1 MIKSLYFIMSTRK
14 TIAID
19 MDGVLANNMAHYLD
33 YHFKETGIRILEEE
47 IQGKPEERC
56 FEDPDAVYRYLK
68 MPDFFRT
75 LPMNP
80 DAQEV
85 VKKLNDHFNLFIVSA
100 AMEFPWSLVEK
111 YEWLGEHFPFITWHQ
126 IVFCGNKG
134 IIKADYMID
143 DHIYNLRSFS
153 GTGLIFDYYHNINES
168 GFERLMGWKA
178 VEEYFFGKE
187 G

>member
-1 MIKSLYFIMSTRK
+1 MSTRK

-33 YHFKETGIRILEEE
+33 YHFKETGNRILEEE

-85 VKKLNDHFNLFIVSA
+85 VKKLNDHFNVFIVSA

-134 IIKADYMID
+134 IINADYMID

-153 GTGLIFDYYHNINES
+153 GTGLIFDCYHNINET

>member
-1 MIKSLYFIMSTRK
+1 MSTRK

-33 YHFKETGIRILEEE
+33 YHFKETGIRILEKE

-75 LPMNP
+75 LPINP

-85 VKKLNDHFNLFIVSA
+85 VKKLNDHFNVFIVSA

-153 GTGLIFDYYHNINES
+153 GTGLIFDCYHNINET
-168 GFERLMGWKA
+168 GFERLVGWKA

>member
-1 MIKSLYFIMSTRK
+1 MSTRK

-33 YHFKETGIRILEEE
+33 YHFNETGIRITEAA
-47 IQGKPEERC
+47 IQGKPEEKC
-56 FEDPDAVYRYLK
+56 FDDPEAVYRYLA

-75 LPMNP
+75 LPVSL

-85 VKKLNDHFNLFIVSA
+85 VKRLNDHFNVFIVSA

-111 YEWLGEHFPFITWHQ
+111 YNWLAEYFPFITWHQ

-134 IIKADYMID
+134 IINADYMID
-143 DHIYNLRSFS
+143 DHIHNLKSFS
-153 GTGLIFDYYHNINES
+153 GTGLIFNSYHNIHET
-168 GFERLMGWKA
+168 GFERLNGWRDA
-178 VEEYFFGKE
+178 ERYFFGE
-187 G
+187 E